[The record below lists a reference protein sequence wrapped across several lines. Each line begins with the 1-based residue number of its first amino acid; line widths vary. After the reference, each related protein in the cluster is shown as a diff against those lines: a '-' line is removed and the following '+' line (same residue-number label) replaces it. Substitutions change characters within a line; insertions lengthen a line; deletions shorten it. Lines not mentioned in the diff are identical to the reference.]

1 MLIIKA
7 NMSFWPGD
15 EHFAHYPSQVWFN
28 IILTICLRVEKILV
42 WIKFFLL
49 LLLQYKQWKDILSFY
64 RSPDQWDAIDF
75 QIHMN
80 TPLEKLT
87 MLKERLQKY
96 IEGLPQIWYPD
107 FRMACKDIEDSTKMK
122 MGIWPRHR
130 LNFQAN
136 FSYPLTNLLLTLIQ
150 IYQH

>member
-1 MLIIKA
+1 MFEL
-7 NMSFWPGD
+7 NSFC
-15 EHFAHYPSQVWFN
+15 FYYSSTSN
-28 IILTICLRVEKILV
+28 EKIYYPN
-42 WIKFFLL
+42 FLL
-49 LLLQYKQWKDILSFY
+49 AGKPIANFY